1 MNNKSK
7 RETAPEQKVQE
18 QYVAN
23 ISIDSAKLKKIDSLI
38 NQLREEIESFS
49 DAIKVTYRNS

>member
-1 MNNKSK
+1 MNKNQK
-7 RETAPEQKVQE
+7 ETAPEQEVQE

-23 ISIDSAKLKKIDSLI
+23 ISIDGAKLKKIDSLI

>member
-1 MNNKSK
+1 MNNKK
-7 RETAPEQKVQE
+7 KTAPEQKVQE